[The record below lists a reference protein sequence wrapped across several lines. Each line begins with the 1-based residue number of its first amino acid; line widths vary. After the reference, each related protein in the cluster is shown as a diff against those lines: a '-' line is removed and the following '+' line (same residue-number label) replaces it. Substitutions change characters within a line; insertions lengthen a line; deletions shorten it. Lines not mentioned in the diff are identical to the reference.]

1 MGALSARILI
11 LEPLPPEV
19 RSILFELDP
28 RSDPRWNL
36 LADRHPDASVFHT
49 SAWLEAVHRT
59 YACPTLALT
68 PQPPGEPL
76 TAAIPFCLL
85 ESPFTGPRLISLPFA
100 DHCQPLG
107 MDRPAAAAL
116 EHLARDSRWKQVEL
130 RPLSPETAIPP
141 GAQPARSYLLH
152 QLDLRPRPEQLWSRL
167 HPDSIRRKIERARRE
182 RLRVDRTT
190 SLDSLRIFYRL
201 FHLTRL
207 RHGVPTQPWSW
218 FTNLLAAFGPNRLN
232 LWIAWREEIP
242 MAALLTLRHRQTVV
256 YKYGGSD
263 PRFHALG
270 PVPLLWWSAIE
281 DARTRGLET
290 FDLGRSDLDQPGLI
304 TFKRRWGAHESPLHY
319 YRLPLTARPNSAR
332 WPGLTTRAR
341 RWATHCIDVLPERP
355 RDRVQHFLFRN
366 FA

>member
-1 MGALSARILI
+1 MG
-11 LEPLPPEV
+11 
-19 RSILFELDP
+19 
-28 RSDPRWNL
+28 
-36 LADRHPDASVFHT
+36 
-49 SAWLEAVHRT
+49 
-59 YACPTLALT
+59 
-68 PQPPGEPL
+68 
-76 TAAIPFCLL
+76 AAIPFCLL

-107 MDRPAAAAL
+107 LDISAATAL
-116 EHLARDSRWKQVEL
+116 EPIARDPRWKQIEL
-130 RPLSPETAIPP
+130 RPLHSETAIPP
-141 GAQPARSYLLH
+141 GAPAARSYLLH
-152 QLDLRPRPEQLWSRL
+152 QLDLRAGPEQLWSRL

-190 SLDSLRIFYRL
+190 SLESLRIFYRL

-218 FTNLLAAFGPNRLN
+218 FTNLLAAFGPDRLN

-281 DARTRGLET
+281 DALQLGLET
-290 FDLGRSDLDQPGLI
+290 FDLGRSDLDQPGLS
-304 TFKRRWGAHESPLHY
+304 TFKRRWGARESSLHY
-319 YRLPLTARPNSAR
+319 FRLPLVAPRDSAR

-341 RWATHCIDVLPERP
+341 RWATHVIDFLPELP
-355 RDRVQHFLFRN
+355 RDRVQHFLFRH